1 MFQKINLSLDFKDL
15 EMIQNSLA
23 NEISC
28 LNNQVFISEDD
39 KEVINEHKQ
48 LLKTINN
55 SLNKLKEGN

>member
-55 SLNKLKEGN
+55 SLNKLMEGN

>member
-55 SLNKLKEGN
+55 SLNKLIEGN

>member
-39 KEVINEHKQ
+39 KEIINEHKQ

-55 SLNKLKEGN
+55 SLNKLIEGN

>member
-15 EMIQNSLA
+15 EMIQNSLV

-55 SLNKLKEGN
+55 SLNKLIEGN